1 MKSNARKLTETMKSG
16 QACSSQNSTVVDMD
30 SGVSYGILSKP
41 TILLVED
48 DEVTAYMLK
57 FMLEREGYDVTHVP
71 DGKQASET
79 INSEHHFSLAL
90 LDVMIPYKSG
100 VELIADIRN
109 LPSWDKIPVIMLSGK
124 SQEKDI
130 IDALDAGAA
139 DYIVK
144 PFKPGEVLARIRK
157 SVMV

>member
-1 MKSNARKLTETMKSG
+1 MKSNARKLTESLMSEHASGSQKS
-16 QACSSQNSTVVDMD
+16 AVVDMN
-30 SGVSYGILSKP
+30 SGVSYGILRKP

-57 FMLEREGYDVTHVP
+57 FLLEREGYDVTHVP
-71 DGKQASET
+71 DGKQASEA

-100 VELIADIRN
+100 IELIADIRS
-109 LPSWDKIPVIMLSGK
+109 LPSWDKTPVIMLSGK
-124 SQEKDI
+124 AQEKDI
-130 IDALDAGAA
+130 VDALDAGAA

>member
-1 MKSNARKLTETMKSG
+1 MKSNVRKITGTTMSEQTRG
-16 QACSSQNSTVVDMD
+16 SQNSAVVGMS

-41 TILLVED
+41 SILLVED

-57 FMLEREGYDVTHVP
+57 FLLEREGYDVTHVP
-71 DGKQASET
+71 DGKQAYEA
-79 INSEHHFSLAL
+79 INSDHHFSLAL
-90 LDVMIPYKSG
+90 LDVMIPYKSSI
-100 VELIADIRN
+100 ELIADIRT

-130 IDALDAGAA
+130 VDALDAGAA
-139 DYIVK
+139 DYIIK

-157 SVMV
+157 SVLV